1 MQTWLLSPPPT
12 SRLPVRS
19 QHAGPPCLARSDQAA
34 KRSTLLKWPRVW
46 RKARQCCSRSAHLLT
61 SFIASGLLN
70 HWASWSHL
78 ALYSFLDSVVEAQG
92 TSSSRLRP
100 EGPFLTPYYPTE
112 ASLLLSSSPPETS
125 LRDILSP
132 LGREILGQRG
142 WGRLHDGVHCSALSG
157 QIFCLDLFF
166 PLCVPN
172 THPDSETK
180 ARCLKTRR
188 HLHGEAVGVSALT
201 SRSLGLFLLQCSYK
215 SRSAICQENTGDV
228 RSRFTPVHT
237 QARHNGSQLR
247 P

>member
-61 SFIASGLLN
+61 SFIASGLPN
-70 HWASWSHL
+70 HWASWSRL

-92 TSSSRLRP
+92 TSSSRLHP

-112 ASLLLSSSPPETS
+112 ASLLSSSPPETS

-132 LGREILGQRG
+132 LGRELLGQRTYPPRAG
-142 WGRLHDGVHCSALSG
+142 CMTEFTAQPCLARSSAWISSS
-157 QIFCLDLFF
+157 
-166 PLCVPN
+166 LCVCP
-172 THPDSETK
+172 THIQTQK
-180 ARCLKTRR
+180 QR
-188 HLHGEAVGVSALT
+188 H
-201 SRSLGLFLLQCSYK
+201 
-215 SRSAICQENTGDV
+215 DV
-228 RSRFTPVHT
+228 
-237 QARHNGSQLR
+237 
-247 P
+247 